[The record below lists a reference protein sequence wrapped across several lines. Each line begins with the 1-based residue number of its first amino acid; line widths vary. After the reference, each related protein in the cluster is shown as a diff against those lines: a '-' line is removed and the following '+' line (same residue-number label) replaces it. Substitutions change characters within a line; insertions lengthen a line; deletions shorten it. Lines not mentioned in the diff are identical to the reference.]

1 MPAIIKNLPRSQ
13 YLDSAGVNLSTDPVN
28 LPPASTSLART
39 VSSVGA
45 LSGSPT
51 SKTLEPGTT
60 SIHLVAG
67 SAYPI
72 AWRFRQDGDSAGIT
86 TASGA
91 NPYDDKIP
99 AGADRYLAIPTGA
112 KSIVTDTV
120 TTDSAILIVEY

>member
-1 MPAIIKNLPRSQ
+1 MPAIVKNLPRSQ
-13 YLDSAGVNLSTDPVN
+13 YSDSSGVNLSTDPVN

-39 VSSVGA
+39 GSSAGA

-51 SKTLEPGTT
+51 SKTIEQGTT

-67 SAYPI
+67 SSPVV
-72 AWRFRQDGDSAGIT
+72 WRFRQEGDSAGIT
-86 TASGA
+86 IASGA

-112 KSIVTDTV
+112 KSIITDTV